1 MSEDV
6 EELRRALD
14 SAQGELAAMREVHEA
29 ALSRVRAE
37 GDQAVIAAS
46 LRAEAA
52 RLGAHNPD
60 DVVRLMDRADV
71 ARAEDGQ
78 VQGVA
83 AAIERCR
90 RERGYLFAAAAV
102 PGTASGSTVAGMA
115 PRPGEMAAFDA
126 RRATDSEYA
135 ARKWQLLAGK

>member
-6 EELRRALD
+6 EDLRRALEA
-14 SAQGELAAMREVHEA
+14 AQGELSAMRDVHEA
-29 ALSRVRAE
+29 ALARVRAE
-37 GDQAVIAAS
+37 GDQAVITAS

-78 VQGVA
+78 VQGVSA
-83 AAIERCR
+83 ALERCR
-90 RERGYLFAAAAV
+90 RERGYLFSPAAV
-102 PGTASGSTVAGMA
+102 PGTASGSTIASVA
-115 PRPGEMAAFDA
+115 PRPGQAAAFDA
-126 RRATDSEYA
+126 RKASESEYA